1 MVLSGNFD
9 EGSVLKFEIGQ
20 NQGPW
25 GIWGKCSDGEYVI
38 GFRTKV
44 QDNDHNDEDDT
55 SLNAIEIT
63 CSNNQTKTSLEGP
76 WGSWGEKAMCQSGFN
91 QASIQIHEKNTVG
104 PSGELD
110 NTGVNTIRLY
120 CEQLQEWMKSKEGG
134 WGTWEQEN
142 CKDKYYIC
150 GVRTRVEPMN
160 GNENVALN
168 NIEFLCCK
176 IINPKHVV

>member
-1 MVLSGNFD
+1 
-9 EGSVLKFEIGQ
+9 
-20 NQGPW
+20 
-25 GIWGKCSDGEYVI
+25 
-38 GFRTKV
+38 
-44 QDNDHNDEDDT
+44 
-55 SLNAIEIT
+55 
-63 CSNNQTKTSLEGP
+63 
-76 WGSWGEKAMCQSGFN
+76 MCQSGFN

-176 IINPKHVV
+176 IINPKHVL